1 MAVPD
6 GDDEAGRLVARWCPP
21 GGGGVVR
28 IL

>member
-1 MAVPD
+1 MAAPG
-6 GDDEAGRLVARWCPP
+6 GDDEAGRLAARWCLP